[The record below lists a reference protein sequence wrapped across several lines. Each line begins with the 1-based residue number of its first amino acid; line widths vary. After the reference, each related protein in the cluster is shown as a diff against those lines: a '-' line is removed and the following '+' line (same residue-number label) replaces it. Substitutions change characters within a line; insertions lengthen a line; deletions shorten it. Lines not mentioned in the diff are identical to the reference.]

1 MDIFLEGMY
10 ALVLAVAVLIA
21 ALAYAARQAE
31 GALQSMTFNHSQ
43 ELGKAQMQIEH
54 LMGKLKDIIRNNPDY
69 NVNLAIENVRK
80 VMADMPFKKVQK
92 DEMTALISAA
102 DAELTL
108 WLDSAKAAKDA
119 TKNRAQTPQK
129 GSAPG
134 VTTTRE

>member
-31 GALQSMTFNHSQ
+31 GALVNVKFDRIQ

-54 LMGKLKDIIRNNPDY
+54 LMGKLKDIIRNDPDY
-69 NVNLAIENVRK
+69 NVQLAIENISE
-80 VMADMPFKKVQK
+80 VMMALPFKKVQK
-92 DEMTALISAA
+92 DEMAALISAA
-102 DAELTL
+102 YAELGL
-108 WLDSAKAAKDA
+108 WFDSAKAQKDKTA
-119 TKNRAQTPQK
+119 AMRQIPQK